1 MGVCP
6 VLLYASENEQVTVRK
21 QEGNTLAYIMQPDV
35 RAGYFYL
42 HKGVCGDDGG
52 KRRGHKNDDGGYRNR
67 NDSGNDEKVWRG
79 SYGNRN
85 EGKKED

>member
-1 MGVCP
+1 MAVCP

-21 QEGNTLAYIMQPDV
+21 QAGNTLAYIMQPDV

-52 KRRGHKNDDGGYRNR
+52 KLRGHKNDDGRHRNR
-67 NDSGNDEKVWRG
+67 NDSGNDETVRRG
-79 SYGNRN
+79 SYGNR
-85 EGKKED
+85 KES

>member
-52 KRRGHKNDDGGYRNR
+52 KCRGHKNDDGGYRNR
-67 NDSGNDEKVWRG
+67 NDSGNDETVRRG

>member
-6 VLLYASENEQVTVRK
+6 VLLYAPENEQVTVRK

-52 KRRGHKNDDGGYRNR
+52 KCRGHKNDDGGYRNR
-67 NDSGNDEKVWRG
+67 NDSGNDETVWRG

>member
-6 VLLYASENEQVTVRK
+6 VLLYAPKNEQVTVRK

-42 HKGVCGDDGG
+42 HKRVCGDDGG
-52 KRRGHKNDDGGYRNR
+52 KRRGHKNNDGGYRNR
-67 NDSGNDEKVWRG
+67 NDSGNDETVWRG

>member
-6 VLLYASENEQVTVRK
+6 VLLYAPKNEQVTVRK

-42 HKGVCGDDGG
+42 HKRVCGDDGG
-52 KRRGHKNDDGGYRNR
+52 KRRGHKNDDGRHRNR
-67 NDSGNDEKVWRG
+67 NDSGNDETVRRG
-79 SYGNRN
+79 SYRNR
-85 EGKKED
+85 KES

>member
-21 QEGNTLAYIMQPDV
+21 QAGNILAYIMQPDV
-35 RAGYFYL
+35 RSGYFYL

-52 KRRGHKNDDGGYRNR
+52 KLRGHKNDDGRHRNR
-67 NDSGNDEKVWRG
+67 NDSGNDETVRRG
-79 SYGNRN
+79 SYGNR
-85 EGKKED
+85 KES